1 MCLNKDDYHVI
12 VYKIL
17 THLYSQLKKGAPI
30 EAEMLMYDG
39 PLFQINRTYWVYIM
53 QNMIDQGY
61 IRGLTNIKVGEGN
74 HIKEQLP
81 GCEITPC
88 GIEYLCDN
96 SLFKKAKTFLK
107 DVKDITPF
115 I

>member
-1 MCLNKDDYHVI
+1 MAKDDYYVI

-17 THLYSQLKKGAPI
+17 AYLYSQLKKGEPI
-30 EAEMLMYDG
+30 DPKMLVNDG
-39 PLFQINRTYWVYIM
+39 GLFQINAKYWVYIF

-61 IRGLTNIKVGEGN
+61 IRGLHNIRSGGGVYIE
-74 HIKEQLP
+74 EQLAE
-81 GCEITPC
+81 CEITPR
-88 GIEYLCDN
+88 GIDYLCDN
-96 SLFKKAKTFLK
+96 SLLERAKQFLK